1 HRAASCIG
9 LAIICK
15 STNQV
20 RTRLMMRL
28 LLCLCI
34 CFVLLLAGSSPDSHS
49 ERCPLQHRRQLQDV
63 VVRLQATAA
72 ASTAAAARPR
82 QEGIADPVYGTS
94 KRLSPGGSNPQHHR

>member
-1 HRAASCIG
+1 
-9 LAIICK
+9 
-15 STNQV
+15 
-20 RTRLMMRL
+20 MRL
-28 LLCLCI
+28 LLCFCI
-34 CFVLLLAGSSPDSHS
+34 FLVVLLVGSSTEPLS